1 MESGYLTSRALGEE
15 VGLTKGGFNL
25 HLCVLPLVFI
35 RRKRSMKTTAAR
47 AGMNIIIRK
56 KNTSSVY
63 DCTVEDVE

>member
-1 MESGYLTSRALGEE
+1 M
-15 VGLTKGGFNL
+15 GLTKGGFNL
-25 HLCVLPLVFI
+25 HLCVLPLVFV